1 MASRVKI
8 NRKYSFVDTADY
20 TVPDESLTVPNDA
33 LSMRQLL
40 MRFQRGQVPAGYER
54 DMVGDPDGQDFVD
67 PSLRQNSD
75 LTDIDDYAEEFHTT
89 LSYELA
95 KSAHRRASRTS
106 FASGSDAQGP
116 GATTDENPASN

>member
-67 PSLRQNSD
+67 PSIRLNAD
-75 LTDIDDYAEEFHTT
+75 LTDLDDYAEEFHTT
-89 LSYELA
+89 LTSELA
-95 KSAHRRASRTS
+95 KSARRRASR
-106 FASGSDAQGP
+106 ASQPPGADAQGSEP
-116 GATTDENPASN
+116 TSGQDSSPN